1 MAVNSCEKDCSSI
14 DVLRQKDRKPVSD
27 GNCETVSNVNRTMNS
42 NIQKDRKKPALEI
55 YCPKAR
61 FSNKS
66 YKTEESNSMVN
77 KEVPLKDGINSSEDV
92 SSKLG
97 NESKNSN
104 SSKQYKNGRSRRPD
118 IQVYVPK
125 AKVAAQL
132 NEKKNLP
139 LKKYNQEEE
148 STDLK
153 KKSNRKNNY
162 HATEIKNLQKK
173 SEKDVSNN
181 LVSKHSNS
189 SSPLHTSSWADLMEE
204 SDLSTNPR
212 STPEEDLWNNHS
224 EGSGSIKSY
233 KAQRRDKFKKKTS
246 VEEPGKQES
255 SKNFIKIENHK
266 EIGENCIEKNIES
279 SQKSKKLN
287 AGNNHHNHVKF
298 HDNRRSRQNAHTSE
312 KYSPD
317 LEKSRND
324 NVSNKNTKT
333 VYDLNSHNADFNQSY
348 KSDKNQVID
357 NKSKSDRKKEKE
369 QNLPPRFQRNK
380 SHNLETD
387 KHNSSWQNGSGGI
400 LKIPPQYNFNKVKS
414 EVIENNFSNP
424 VVYSEPHFI
433 NKQLFNPNNPS
444 KPEIV
449 NIPAPTPP
457 MHYDRYYMHGFLSDN
472 PSNDHSS
479 FLSAPMPYIPPPQPV
494 LNNQYHF
501 ASPACSIMDGNK
513 MYMEAESIP
522 PPIQCPV
529 PVSLYNR
536 QVECYNEQATATEP
550 RKKRLKPFLDRNLR
564 DISSLQKELSSFLV
578 KGYTVSNVNAAKQCR
593 WKLQLRFENI
603 ILADPKYCAEHNPE
617 QSLWKIVY
625 HQVIESLRKK
635 LEDNR
640 ENQDL
645 IKETLLNII
654 LEGSIF
660 YENLLEKQEE
670 TFGFKLSKILEYEY
684 IGTARIP
691 EHLRSVLISV
701 QKTLIYLGD
710 LARYKEQ
717 VSQTASYGKARS
729 WYLKA
734 QQLAPKNGIPYHH
747 LAMLAFHTR
756 RRLDAIYYFMRSL
769 AASNPYL
776 SSKESLLPLF
786 DEARKKY
793 EQYEAKR
800 TKENVDE
807 TNYLEEDING
817 QFEVWIKND
826 GSTNQLPADTSI
838 DSSDLTDLPDIELNK
853 RFIISFLHVH
863 GKLFTKVGM
872 ETFPDVLKNMLKE
885 FHCLLQRTPLPL
897 TAIRILQLLAINI
910 FSVAN
915 SSQKENGREHGGC
928 SLLQEQ
934 ALYTSMMMMSM
945 LMDHCVFLLVSQKSS
960 PDLNNKIISDDLA
973 LLLPAVK
980 IWTDWMSCQRTLWAP
995 PSSVLLG
1002 RLNIGYS
1009 KSVWS
1014 SFANLLT
1021 ALGEIDISNPVV
1033 INHEVPDYIPLV
1045 LVEDI
1050 TFAGFVPVL
1059 EALHYPAFVKPPFD
1073 KEKAKH
1079 VFRISRIQFFGDYLC
1094 GITPSCM
1101 EFHVESKQYISLVDE
1116 MSLEESFE
1124 RSSLHN
1130 SSTEESVLNESLNMS
1145 QIEEEL
1151 AKLEYQDELKVLWL
1165 KKEALRLAKKE
1176 QEQQK
1181 AQLQAVLQN
1190 NQSRPIVLKIKPRY
1204 LIPDTNCFI
1213 DHLNHFKNILASTNF
1228 HVVIP
1233 LIVINEL
1240 NGLTRGKR
1248 INEHSTPEHTSR
1260 VTTLSRE
1267 AIHFLEE
1274 QFASRHPH
1282 LRAIT
1287 SKGSILDTISFRSEE
1302 IGKNKGT
1309 NDDLILN
1316 CCVSYCKDR
1325 AEKYMPKN
1333 PDDNITLFREVVL
1346 LTDDR
1351 NLRIK
1356 ALAHHVPVRDL
1367 LSFLQWA
1374 NS

>member
-1 MAVNSCEKDCSSI
+1 MALNSCEQDCSST
-14 DVLRQKDRKPVSD
+14 DALQRKDRKSVSD
-27 GNCETVSNVNRTMNS
+27 GNCETVSNVNGTMNS
-42 NIQKDRKKPALEI
+42 SIQKDRKKPALEI

-61 FSNKS
+61 FSNKNC
-66 YKTEESNSMVN
+66 KIEEPNLMVN
-77 KEVPLKDGINSSEDV
+77 EEVPLKDRKNSPEDV
-92 SSKLG
+92 G

-104 SSKQYKNGRSRRPD
+104 SSKQSKNGRSRRPD
-118 IQVYVPK
+118 MQVYVPK

-132 NEKKNLP
+132 NEKRNLPYVPKAKVPAQLNEKRNLP
-139 LKKYNQEEE
+139 LKKDNQEEE

-153 KKSNRKNNY
+153 KKSNRNNNY
-162 HATEIKNLQKK
+162 HATEIKDLQKNC
-173 SEKDVSNN
+173 EKDISNN

-233 KAQRRDKFKKKTS
+233 KMQRKQKSKKKIS
-246 VEEPGKQES
+246 VEEPEKQ
-255 SKNFIKIENHK
+255 KNTKNYVKIENHK
-266 EIGENCIEKNIES
+266 EIGKNCIEKNLES
-279 SQKSKKLN
+279 SQNSKKSN
-287 AGNNHHNHVKF
+287 EGNNHHNHVKF

-312 KYSPD
+312 KRSPD
-317 LEKSRND
+317 LEKSCND
-324 NVSNKNTKT
+324 NVSNKNTKP
-333 VYDLNSHNADFNQSY
+333 VNDLNSNNADFNQSY
-348 KSDKNQVID
+348 KYDKNQVID
-357 NKSKSDRKKEKE
+357 NKSKTDRKKKEKE

-380 SHNLETD
+380 SHNLEAD

-400 LKIPPQYNFNKVKS
+400 LKIPSQYNFNEVKL
-414 EVIENNFSNP
+414 EVVENNFSNP

-457 MHYDRYYMHGFLSDN
+457 MHYDRYYMQSFLSDS
-472 PSNDHSS
+472 PSNDNSS

-501 ASPACSIMDGNK
+501 ASPGCPIMDGNK

-529 PVSLYNR
+529 PVTLYNR
-536 QVECYNEQATATEP
+536 QVECYNEHATATEP
-550 RKKRLKPFLDRNLR
+550 RKKRPKPILERNLR
-564 DISSLQKELSSFLV
+564 EKTDLERDLSSLFA
-578 KGYTVSNVNAAKQCR
+578 KGHTVSNVNAAKQCR
-593 WKLQLRFENI
+593 WKLQLRYENI

-654 LEGSIF
+654 LEGSMF

-684 IGTARIP
+684 IATARIP

-717 VSQTASYGKARS
+717 VSQTTSYGKARS

-776 SSKESLLPLF
+776 SAKESLLSLF

-817 QFEVWIKND
+817 QFEVWIKDD

-885 FHCLLQRTPLPL
+885 FYCLLQRTPLPL
-897 TAIRILQLLAINI
+897 TALRILQLLAINI

-960 PDLNNKIISDDLA
+960 TDVNNKIVSDDLA

-1002 RLNIGYS
+1002 RWNIGYNL
-1009 KSVWS
+1009 SVWS

-1021 ALGEIDISNPVV
+1021 ALGEIDTSHPVV
-1033 INHEVPDYIPLV
+1033 INQEIPDYIPLI
-1045 LVEDI
+1045 LDEDI

-1073 KEKAKH
+1073 KKRAKH

-1101 EFHVESKQYISLVDE
+1101 EFHVESKKYISLVNE

-1124 RSSLHN
+1124 RSSLYN
-1130 SSTEESVLNESLNMS
+1130 SSTEESVLNDSLNSS

-1213 DHLNHFKNILASTNF
+1213 DHLGLFKNILASTNF

-1240 NGLTRGKR
+1240 DGLTRGKR
-1248 INEHSTPEHTSR
+1248 VNGHSTPEHTSR
-1260 VTTLSRE
+1260 VTALSSE
-1267 AIHFLEE
+1267 AILFLEE

-1316 CCVSYCKDR
+1316 CCLNYCKDR
-1325 AEKYMPKN
+1325 AEEYMPKN
-1333 PDDNITLFREVVL
+1333 PG
-1346 LTDDR
+1346 
-1351 NLRIK
+1351 K
-1356 ALAHHVPVRDL
+1356 
-1367 LSFLQWA
+1367 
-1374 NS
+1374 